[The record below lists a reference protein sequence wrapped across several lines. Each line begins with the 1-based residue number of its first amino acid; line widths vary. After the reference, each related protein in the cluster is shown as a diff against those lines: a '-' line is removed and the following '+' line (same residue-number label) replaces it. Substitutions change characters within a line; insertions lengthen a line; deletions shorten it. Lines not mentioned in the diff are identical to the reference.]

1 MIPRLRPD
9 LGWPELLAAFA
20 LPRPDDLA
28 RFETAFARE
37 MGQREA
43 IAFPYGRTGLLLL
56 LRALG
61 LQGRE
66 IICPAYTCVVVPH
79 AIVLS
84 GNVPVFVD
92 SRAGDFNMDLDLAEE
107 AITGKTGAIIATSL
121 FGYPVDLDRL
131 EALRRRHPDLLI
143 IQDCAH
149 SFAAEWQ
156 GRPVQ
161 QGGTAAIF
169 GLNISKLLTSVFGG
183 MVTTD
188 DPALAARLRELRD
201 REVRAPG
208 AAKSLR
214 RLLYLLAVYPAF
226 LPPVYGL
233 INRLERSGWLN
244 RFVRYYDEGKIEM
257 PGDYLEGMTGVEAR
271 VGLAQLGKYRRLV
284 ERRQQA
290 AAVYD
295 RLLAKLPGLQLPPLV
310 PGATYSHYVVVAG
323 ERSPWLAAL
332 LARGIQL
339 GWLIEY
345 CIPEMAAYR
354 DCRYLSRAHLAEAWA
369 RRTIN
374 LPLWGGAALAER
386 VAGALLAA
394 AGREPAGQS

>member
-9 LGWPELLAAFA
+9 LGWSELRAAFS

-43 IAFPYGRTGLLLL
+43 VAFPYGRTGLLLL

-79 AIVLS
+79 AIVHS
-84 GNVPVFVD
+84 GNIPVFVD
-92 SRAGDFNMDLDLAEE
+92 GREGDFNMDLDLAEE
-107 AITGKTGAIIATSL
+107 AITGKTGALIATSL

-131 EALRRRHPDLLI
+131 AALRSRHPGILV

-161 QGGTAAIF
+161 QGGAAAIF

-188 DPALAARLRELRD
+188 DAELADRLRELRD

-226 LPPVYGL
+226 LPLVYGL
-233 INRLERSGWLN
+233 VNRLERSGWLN
-244 RFVRYYDEGKIEM
+244 RFVRYYDQGKIEM
-257 PGDYLEGMTGVEAR
+257 PSDYLEGMTGVEAR

-284 ERRQQA
+284 ERRRQA

-295 RLLAKLPGLQLPPLV
+295 RLLAKLPGLQRPPQV
-310 PGATYSHYVVVAG
+310 AGATYSHYVALTAG
-323 ERSPWLAAL
+323 RAPWLAAFL
-332 LARGIQL
+332 DRGVQL

-374 LPLWGGAALAER
+374 LPLWGGPELATR
-386 VAGALLAA
+386 VAKVLLAGA
-394 AGREPAGQS
+394 GGVPAGRG